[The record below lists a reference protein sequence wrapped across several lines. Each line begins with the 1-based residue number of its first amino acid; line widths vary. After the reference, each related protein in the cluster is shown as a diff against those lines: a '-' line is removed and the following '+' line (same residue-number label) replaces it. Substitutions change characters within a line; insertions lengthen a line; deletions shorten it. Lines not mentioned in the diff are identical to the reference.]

1 LKEIFKGRED
11 EEEDVSS
18 YQVTMRKQANTGN
31 WKRKH

>member
-1 LKEIFKGRED
+1 VRED

-18 YQVTMRKQANTGN
+18 YQITLRKQENTGN